1 MFAEFTAYI
10 RGDGS
15 IGIVADNDT
24 ARKLAQDIIA
34 KGGPVPIFVACA
46 PKQEEPVPM
55 SDDAKNDLARR
66 LMASL
71 DAAMVAFWKD
81 PTPKASDE

>member
-1 MFAEFTAYI
+1 MMFAEFTAYV

-15 IGIVADNDT
+15 IGIIADNDT
-24 ARKLAQDIIA
+24 ARKMALDIIA
-34 KGGPVPIFVACA
+34 TGGPVPVFVAYA

-55 SDDAKNDLARR
+55 SDDSKTDLARR

-81 PTPKASDE
+81 PA